1 MDSFKEITAEE
12 SFEIS
17 GGIDPVTVGVVVVVV
32 AFIVG
37 AAHGC
42 TEGKRDED

>member
-17 GGIDPVTVGVVVVVV
+17 GGINPVTVGVVVVV

-42 TEGKRDED
+42 TGGKRDED